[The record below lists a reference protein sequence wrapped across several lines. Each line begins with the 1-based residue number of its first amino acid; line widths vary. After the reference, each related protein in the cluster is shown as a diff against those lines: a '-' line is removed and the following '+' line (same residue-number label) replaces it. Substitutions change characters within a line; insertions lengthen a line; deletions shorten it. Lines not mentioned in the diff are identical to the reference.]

1 MSVPSYAGLK
11 RYATTGTDVSGLGL
25 DNNDNRISN
34 KNNMSDLLGSIISGG
49 AGLINGVI
57 NAFSQKSAN
66 DANIKMQRETNA
78 HNLAMMREQN
88 AWNLEQWN
96 RENAYN
102 DPAEQAKRLQAA
114 GINPNMVFGNG
125 SIAESSSL
133 QSASANPAVAPH
145 VDPLFQG
152 DHLAQGVYTG
162 INAYNQSQLINAQV
176 REIAERTH
184 GLSIQNQ
191 LDRAL
196 LLDRIDSLRVD
207 NDTKRTLLDVY
218 KRTAD
223 DEVAYKKGLV
233 TNQDANTK
241 YINEQISYL
250 EFKKGIEDKLANS
263 TVKLND
269 AQVNQLNSAIR
280 EINANI
286 GFINARTDLTKQ
298 EKINL
303 VENKV
308 GIILDNGLK
317 ALDYEQKEKL
327 NPILLSSS
335 REELFK
341 LQDDR
346 FLRPFD
352 LNYRSKGKFGMY
364 YPDPSG
370 SYGSSLLFDR
380 NKKRDRFSY

>member
-125 SIAESSSL
+125 SIAEASSL

-145 VDPLFQG
+145 VDPIFQG

-162 INAYNQSQLINAQV
+162 VNAYNQSRLYDAQ
-176 REIAERTH
+176 IKAIDAETQ
-184 GLSIQNQ
+184 GQTIKNQ
-191 LDRAL
+191 LSAAKLLNDIDQSNMDRDLKNL
-196 LLDRIDSLRVD
+196 LLSYQR
-207 NDTKRTLLDVY
+207 DVY
-218 KRTAD
+218 D
-223 DEVAYKKGLV
+223 SEVKEAKGRV
-233 TNQDANTK
+233 PNQDANTEYLRQQTVYLKAMEEIQKNMSNSNIKLNNAQIK
-241 YINEQISYL
+241 YLADWITQHEREIQLASDRLSMDKENSQSYRSMLGNQVIHMMNE
-250 EFKKGIEDKLANS
+250 DANS
-263 TVKLND
+263 FE
-269 AQVNQLNSAIR
+269 A
-280 EINANI
+280 
-286 GFINARTDLTKQ
+286 
-298 EKINL
+298 
-303 VENKV
+303 V
-308 GIILDNGLK
+308 GISRGLMDSENFK
-317 ALDYEQKEKL
+317 NYVGSIGAALIGGAFTYF
-327 NPILLSSS
+327 S
-335 REELFK
+335 RA
-341 LQDDR
+341 R
-346 FLRPFD
+346 NIIPTRI
-352 LNYRSKGKFGMY
+352 KGFG
-364 YPDPSG
+364 
-370 SYGSSLLFDR
+370 F
-380 NKKRDRFSY
+380 